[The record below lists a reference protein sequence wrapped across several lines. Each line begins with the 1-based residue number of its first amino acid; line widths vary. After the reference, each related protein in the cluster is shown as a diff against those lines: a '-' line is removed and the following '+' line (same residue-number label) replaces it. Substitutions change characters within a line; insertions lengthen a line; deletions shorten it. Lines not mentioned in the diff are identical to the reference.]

1 MTYHYKS
8 TGLASVAALAV
19 GALLAFAPMKAEAAS
34 ITLNP
39 TPDILGNVI
48 AYDIKDDSP
57 GATSTAL
64 DGGNDYVLGVDVNIQ
79 DAFETFFDFTV
90 NGSGTLTINTYVDPF
105 APGGIGTAIVRL
117 GNAAPPLVANAM
129 FEVKWGTGPTVS
141 LTSGTEQ
148 FLSTSFAGAGPAFSE
163 TLFFEWSGLQNVRQV
178 DAGISAS
185 PIPLP
190 ASALLL
196 LGGLGGLGGLSAL
209 RRRKRTVGKPA

>member
-57 GATSTAL
+57 GATSSVL

-148 FLSTSFAGAGPAFSE
+148 FLSTSFAGAGLAFSE
-163 TLFFEWSGLQNVRQV
+163 TLFFEWSNFENVRQV
-178 DAGISAS
+178 DVGIASAPIS
-185 PIPLP
+185 PVPLP

-209 RRRKRTVGKPA
+209 RRRKRAA

>member
-19 GALLAFAPMKAEAAS
+19 GALIAFAPMKAEAAS
-34 ITLNP
+34 ITLDP

-64 DGGNDYVLGVDVNIQ
+64 DGGNDYELAFDVNIQ
-79 DAFETFFDFTV
+79 DAFETFFDFNV
-90 NGSGTLTINTYVDPF
+90 NESGTLTINTYVDPF
-105 APGGIGTAIVRL
+105 APNGIGSAIIRL
-117 GNAAPPLVANAM
+117 GVSAPPFAANAM
-129 FEVKWGTGPTVS
+129 FDATWGTGPTVS

-148 FLSTSFAGAGPAFSE
+148 FLSTSFAAAGPAFSE
-163 TLFFEWSGLQNVRQV
+163 RLFFEWSGLQNVRQV
-178 DAGISAS
+178 DVGIASAPIS
-185 PIPLP
+185 PVPLP

-209 RRRKRTVGKPA
+209 RRRKRTA

>member
-19 GALLAFAPMKAEAAS
+19 GALIAFAPMKAEAAS

-64 DGGNDYVLGVDVNIQ
+64 DGGNDYELAFDVNIQ
-79 DAFETFFDFTV
+79 DAFETFFDFNV
-90 NGSGTLTINTYVDPF
+90 NASGTLTINTYVDPF
-105 APGGIGTAIVRL
+105 APNGIGSAILRL
-117 GNAAPPLVANAM
+117 GVSAPPFAENAM
-129 FEVKWGTGPTVS
+129 FEATWGTGPTVS

-148 FLSTSFAGAGPAFSE
+148 FLSTSFAGSGPAFSE
-163 TLFFEWSGLQNVRQV
+163 TLFFEWSNFENVRQV
-178 DAGISAS
+178 DVGIASAPIS
-185 PIPLP
+185 PVPLP

-209 RRRKRTVGKPA
+209 RRRKRAA

>member
-1 MTYHYKS
+1 MRYHYKS

-19 GALLAFAPMKAEAAS
+19 GALIAFAPMKAEAAS
-34 ITLNP
+34 ITLDP

-64 DGGNDYVLGVDVNIQ
+64 DGGNDYELAFDVNIQ
-79 DAFETFFDFTV
+79 DAFETFFDFNV
-90 NGSGTLTINTYVDPF
+90 NESGTLTINTYVDPF
-105 APGGIGTAIVRL
+105 APNGIGSAIIRL
-117 GNAAPPLVANAM
+117 GVSAPPFAANAM
-129 FEVKWGTGPTVS
+129 FDATWGTGPTVS

-148 FLSTSFAGAGPAFSE
+148 FLSTSFAGASPAFSE
-163 TLFFEWSGLQNVRQV
+163 RLFFEWSGLQNVRQV
-178 DAGISAS
+178 DVGIASAPIS
-185 PIPLP
+185 PVPLP

-209 RRRKRTVGKPA
+209 RRRKRTA